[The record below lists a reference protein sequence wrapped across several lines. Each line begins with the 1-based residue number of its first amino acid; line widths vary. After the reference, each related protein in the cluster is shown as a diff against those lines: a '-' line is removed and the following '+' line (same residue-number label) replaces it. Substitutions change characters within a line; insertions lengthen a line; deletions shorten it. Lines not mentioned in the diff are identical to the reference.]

1 MHDVKPDSSETH
13 SLLAQVQQGDP
24 QALER
29 LLARHRLNLRAF
41 VAARLDPRVRARV
54 DPSDVVQETQLEV
67 LRRLRD
73 YLERRPMPFRLWL
86 CKTAYE
92 RLLKFHRHH
101 AETACRSVA
110 REVALPEQS
119 SLMLAGPL
127 LAPGPSPSRLLAD
140 REFADRL
147 GRAVARLTEADREI
161 LLLRHMEDLSY
172 AEVGQ
177 FLDIEPAAARK
188 RYGRA
193 LLRLRKVLSEC
204 GLLESKP

>member
-1 MHDVKPDSSETH
+1 MQDVKPDSTDTRG
-13 SLLAQVQQGDP
+13 LLEQVRHGDP

-29 LLARHRLNLRAF
+29 LLARYRPDLRAF
-41 VAARLDPRVRARV
+41 VEARLDPKVRSRV

-67 LRRLRD
+67 VRRMAD
-73 YLERRPMPFRLWL
+73 YLERRPMPFRLWV

-101 AETACRSVA
+101 ATSARRSVA
-110 REVALPEQS
+110 REEALPEHS
-119 SLMLAGPL
+119 SLLVAGPL
-127 LAPGPSPSRLLAD
+127 LDAGPSPSRLLAD
-140 REFADRL
+140 REFADRIS
-147 GRAVARLTEADREI
+147 RAVARLAEADREI
-161 LLLRHMEDLSY
+161 LLLRHREDLSY

-177 FLDIEPAAARK
+177 LLDIEPAAARK

-193 LLRLRKVLSEC
+193 LLRLRKVLAEC